1 VQHFLFQKRDGSFW
15 LALWNSS
22 PVYNPSTNQEIS
34 VPSQNVTLTLFNAY
48 KAQTLQQLDET
59 GGMSS
64 ANLGAKTTASLNV
77 TSGVSLVK
85 ITP

>member
-15 LALWNSS
+15 LALWNNSS
-22 PVYNPSTNQEIS
+22 IYSPSANQEIS
-34 VPSQNVTLTLFNAY
+34 VPSQSVTLTLFNAY
-48 KAQTLQQLDET
+48 KAQSLQRFDQT
-59 GGMSS
+59 GEMSS
-64 ANLGAKTTASLNV
+64 ASLGAKGTASLNV